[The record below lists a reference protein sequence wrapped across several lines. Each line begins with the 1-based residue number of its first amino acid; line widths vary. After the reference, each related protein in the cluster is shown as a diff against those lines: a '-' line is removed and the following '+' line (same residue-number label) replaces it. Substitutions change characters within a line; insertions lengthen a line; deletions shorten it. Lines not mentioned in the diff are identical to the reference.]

1 MIVKGLNLP
10 RRSFG
15 APLVVRV
22 EPVGGSV
29 EGLRGSLRAE
39 KPGF

>member
-1 MIVKGLNLP
+1 MIVKGLNFP
-10 RRSFG
+10 SRSFG

-29 EGLRGSLRAE
+29 GVLKEQRSRA
-39 KPGF
+39 FNV